1 MPSEE
6 VNNSIDSSKQAANPV
21 PPTGSQTT
29 ESFFQSSPT
38 LEDKPVESAPVV
50 SEPIHAEPVT
60 RRESW
65 FKRAIRSLMFALLFL
80 LIGAAA
86 LYFTLY
92 RTASAEL
99 TQLRLEATTSANQV
113 ATLEAQLNTA
123 QTDLSSSR
131 ATIQSNNDQ
140 IAALTLKLAVYKMKT
155 DVNTI
160 RVALLKLDPITA
172 RQALNASRA
181 DLADL
186 TALKVDASTLDGFT
200 KRLDNTDRLMATD
213 PQKAMLELDNL
224 IDNLYLL
231 ESNLK

>member
-1 MPSEE
+1 
-6 VNNSIDSSKQAANPV
+6 
-21 PPTGSQTT
+21 
-29 ESFFQSSPT
+29 
-38 LEDKPVESAPVV
+38 LE
-50 SEPIHAEPVT
+50 
-60 RRESW
+60 
-65 FKRAIRSLMFALLFL
+65 
-80 LIGAAA
+80 AAA
-86 LYFTLY
+86 
-92 RTASAEL
+92 
-99 TQLRLEATTSANQV
+99 SANQV

>member
-1 MPSEE
+1 
-6 VNNSIDSSKQAANPV
+6 
-21 PPTGSQTT
+21 
-29 ESFFQSSPT
+29 
-38 LEDKPVESAPVV
+38 
-50 SEPIHAEPVT
+50 
-60 RRESW
+60 
-65 FKRAIRSLMFALLFL
+65 MFALLFL

-99 TQLRLEATTSANQV
+99 TQLRLEAAASANQV

-186 TALKVDASTLDGFT
+186 TPSRWMLPPWMGSPSVWTTLTG
-200 KRLDNTDRLMATD
+200 
-213 PQKAMLELDNL
+213 
-224 IDNLYLL
+224 
-231 ESNLK
+231 